1 MSYIGVNIRRLRKE
15 REMTQENLADAL
27 QVSYQ
32 AISKWENGISDP
44 DIMLLP
50 HIAEIFGIS
59 LDELFQKKMKAYRN
73 LSERYCSI
81 YDYER
86 TYDNFQRAEL
96 ESRKLIEAESA
107 DDMDLRNRG
116 ILFQFCSY
124 EFINEA
130 EKLFKQV
137 LMRNKKDDIYY
148 RTQGQLVYHRQKMNR
163 NDENIQ
169 EFEELIQK
177 EPGDIYNYFMLIQS
191 YNYAG
196 RMEEAWDLVKHCLE
210 IEPENANVLH
220 YAGNVCY
227 HLGHYDDAL
236 KYWRHSYKNNT
247 DLCDNLHSIAGLY
260 EQTGNKKQA
269 NEIYESIVKWLED
282 REYYI
287 EAEGLRKKMKKIQV
301 I

>member
-1 MSYIGVNIRRLRKE
+1 MSYIGVNIKRLRKE

-27 QVSYQ
+27 RVSYQ

-81 YDYER
+81 YDCER

-96 ESRKLIEAESA
+96 ESRKLIEVESA

-116 ILFQFCSY
+116 ILFQFCAY

-130 EKLFKQV
+130 EKLFKQI
-137 LMRNKKDDIYY
+137 LMGNKKDDIYY

-177 EPGDIYNYFMLIQS
+177 EPGDVRNYYMLIQS

-196 RMEEAWDLVKHCLE
+196 RLEEAWDLVMRCLE
-210 IEPENANVLH
+210 SEPENAYVLH

-227 HLGHYDDAL
+227 NLRHYDEAL
-236 KYWRHSYKNNT
+236 KFWKHSYKNNT
-247 DLCDNLHSIAGLY
+247 DLCDNLHSIAKLY

-269 NEIYESIVKWLED
+269 YEIYESIVKWLED

-287 EAEGLRKKMKKIQV
+287 GAEGLRNKMKKIQV
-301 I
+301 T